1 MSLLSLLSFPL
12 FFSLLFYSPLHSTP
26 LLSPLLFIF
35 KGLKILSDDLERS
48 NDEADKDRYDI
59 LSDVKS
65 ACRTSIEIL
74 NDLLCFDKLES
85 GMLELNKHDVKIL
98 SFLTDSVNMFTS
110 QAKELGVSLSIML
123 GEINDPNATRV
134 LDTDTISMDKFKM
147 DQVMRNLLSNA
158 LKFTPKKGSIIVRA
172 SFIRKEGSMLNA
184 HDIALKTSS
193 TLSCSYILSIF
204 YGFYCFCSGKLRRK
218 VHLVEEDD
226 VEMQAKSG
234 QSGLQDE
241 NDYHG
246 GGRCNTRSHMSPK
259 PKHCTDTHVN
269 VTQEEDTSYKGG
281 GRRGPALQLSR
292 GESTMGNANNDSMY
306 KSCFNRYVR
315 SDGEKSEKRILSW
328 MASKSEKANHSKNSY
343 HNSKIDPDAI
353 IHGILRISVTDTG
366 AGLTQENIRRLFN
379 EVVQFNPEIL
389 QSGGGSGLGLWI
401 TNSIVKMH
409 SGIVCAQSAGLGKGC
424 SFTIEVDMQRRG
436 APSFKTSSQPHEVH
450 NIII

>member
-1 MSLLSLLSFPL
+1 M
-12 FFSLLFYSPLHSTP
+12 
-26 LLSPLLFIF
+26 
-35 KGLKILSDDLERS
+35 ERF

-123 GEINDPNATRV
+123 GERNDPNATRV

-172 SFIRKEGSMLNA
+172 SFIRKEGAMFNA

-193 TLSCSYILSIF
+193 ILSCSYILSIF
-204 YGFYCFCSGKLRRK
+204 YGFYCFCSGKLIRK
-218 VHLVEEDD
+218 VHLVAEDD
-226 VEMQAKSG
+226 VEMQARNC
-234 QSGLQDE
+234 QSGLGLQNE
-241 NDYHG
+241 NDYQAG
-246 GGRCNTRSHMSPK
+246 KCNTKSHKSPK
-259 PKHCTDTHVN
+259 PEHRTDTHVN
-269 VTQEEDTSYKGG
+269 LTQEEETSYKGLG
-281 GRRGPALQLSR
+281 HSDPALQLSR
-292 GESTMGNANNDSMY
+292 GEATMGNANNDSMY
-306 KSCFNRYVR
+306 KSFFNRYVR

-328 MASKSEKANHSKNSY
+328 MASKSEKANHSKHSF

-353 IHGILRISVTDTG
+353 VYGILRISVTDTG

-409 SGIVCAQSAGLGKGC
+409 SGTVCAQSAGLGKGC
-424 SFTIEVDMQRRG
+424 SFTIEVDMQRRS
-436 APSFKTSSQPHEVH
+436 APSFKLSSQAHEVH
-450 NIII
+450 YTVIL